1 VGRHSIPD
9 PEDSAGQD
17 VPEEPPTQRFGRQE
31 PVEPDYGPDYGEQ
44 DYRGAGYRESE
55 YDRPGYREPA
65 YPATEYPDGDYDEP
79 GYDQPGYDEPGYDE
93 PGYGEGDYDEPD
105 YTHTDYETDRDYAQ
119 SQPLSGGG
127 AAPPPRSS
135 GRAHGG
141 EWEGGEWT
149 GSHRAVA
156 TGRRGV
162 SLGVIAALV
171 AVVVVVGA
179 FILWRFFG
187 DALSNR
193 TDAGA
198 ARCVDGELA
207 VAVVADPSIADKIQ
221 TLADTYNK
229 SAAPVADRCV
239 KVGVKPADPDQVV
252 NGFIGKWP
260 AELGERPALWIPASS
275 VSEARLEAAAGAQ
288 TVSDSRSLVTSPVL
302 LAVRPQLKEAL
313 AQQNWGT
320 LPDLQTN
327 PTALDELNL
336 PGWGP
341 LRLALPLS
349 GDADAS
355 YLAAEAVAAAS
366 APAGQPAS
374 SGAGAVNT
382 LVGGQPKL
390 ADNKASTAMDA
401 LLTATDPASAPVH
414 AVVTTEQQLFQRA
427 ASMPNA
433 KDTVASWLPPGPTA
447 MADYPTVLLSGDWLS
462 QEQVSAA
469 SEFARFMR
477 KPEQLAEL
485 AKAGF
490 RTEGGTP
497 PKSDVTSFAP
507 VSAPLSVG
515 DTATRATLANA
526 LTAPA
531 ESPAVTIMLDQSM
544 PTNEGGKSRV
554 ANVVAALNA
563 RLQALP
569 QNSVVGLWTFDGVQG
584 RSEVSTGPLS
594 DPVNGQP
601 RSAALTSALNSQ
613 TASGGGA
620 VSFTTLRLI
629 YDQLKTNFRQGQSN
643 SLLVITEGPHTD
655 QSLDGQGLQ
664 QYIRGAFD
672 PARPIAVNVID
683 FGNDSDRATWEAVAQ
698 ASGGSYQNLTSSA
711 GPELTTAVTQFLG

>member
-1 VGRHSIPD
+1 MGRHSIPD
-9 PEDSAGQD
+9 PEDSAGD
-17 VPEEPPTQRFGRQE
+17 DLPEEPPTQRFGRHE
-31 PVEPDYGPDYGEQ
+31 PEEPDYDE
-44 DYRGAGYRESE
+44 A
-55 YDRPGYREPA
+55 
-65 YPATEYPDGDYDEP
+65 DYDEA
-79 GYDQPGYDEPGYDE
+79 DQ
-93 PGYGEGDYDEPD
+93 
-105 YTHTDYETDRDYAQ
+105 DYAQ
-119 SQPLSGGG
+119 PQPRRAGG

-135 GRAHGG
+135 GPQHTG

-187 DALSNR
+187 DALSHR
-193 TDAGA
+193 TDALA

-207 VAVVADPSIADKIQ
+207 VAVVADPSIADQVQK
-221 TLADTYNK
+221 LADTYNQ

-239 KVGVKPADPDQVV
+239 KVGVKPADSDQVV

-260 AELGERPALWIPASS
+260 AELGERPAVWIPASS

-302 LAVRPQLKEAL
+302 LAIRPELKDAL

-320 LPDLQTN
+320 LPGLQTN
-327 PTALDELNL
+327 PTALDGLNL

-341 LRLALPLS
+341 LRLSLPLS
-349 GDADAS
+349 GDSDAS

-366 APAGQPAS
+366 APPGAPAS
-374 SGAGAVNT
+374 AGTGAVNT

-401 LLTATDPASAPVH
+401 LLSATDPATAPVH

-427 ASMPNA
+427 ASMPDA
-433 KDTVASWLPPGPTA
+433 KNTVASWLPPGPTA
-447 MADYPTVLLSGDWLS
+447 MADYPTVLLSGNWLS

-515 DTATRATLANA
+515 DAATRATLAST
-526 LTAPA
+526 LTAPV

-544 PTNEGGKSRV
+544 PTDEGGKSRL

-569 QNSVVGLWTFDGVQG
+569 PNSAVGLWTFDGTEG

-594 DPVNGQP
+594 DPVDGQP
-601 RSAALTSALNSQ
+601 RSAALTDALDSQ
-613 TASGGGA
+613 SASGGGA
-620 VSFTTLRLI
+620 VSFTTLRLGLHRC
-629 YDQLKTNFRQGQSN
+629 DGEFPS
-643 SLLVITEGPHTD
+643 GPE
-655 QSLDGQGLQ
+655 Q
-664 QYIRGAFD
+664 FD
-672 PARPIAVNVID
+672 PGHHRRPAHRPVARRPGAATVHPR
-683 FGNDSDRATWEAVAQ
+683 GLRSGAPGRRQRHRLRQRLRPCHLGGGRTGQRRQLPEPGQLGLPRPHHGDRHVP
-698 ASGGSYQNLTSSA
+698 GL
-711 GPELTTAVTQFLG
+711 VRRH

>member
-1 VGRHSIPD
+1 MGRHSIPD
-9 PEDSAGQD
+9 PEDSAGED
-17 VPEEPPTQRFGRQE
+17 TPAEPPTQRFGRQQ
-31 PVEPDYGPDYGEQ
+31 PAEPDDG
-44 DYRGAGYRESE
+44 
-55 YDRPGYREPA
+55 PGYREP
-65 YPATEYPDGDYDEP
+65 
-79 GYDQPGYDEPGYDE
+79 GYDESGH
-93 PGYGEGDYDEPD
+93 GETDYDEPD
-105 YTHTDYETDRDYAQ
+105 YPNADYPEPDEDHAQ
-119 SQPLSGGG
+119 PQPGRGGA

-135 GRAHGG
+135 GAQHTG

-162 SLGVIAALV
+162 SIGVIAALV
-171 AVVVVVGA
+171 AVVVVVGG

-187 DALSNR
+187 DALSHR
-193 TDAGA
+193 TDAAA

-207 VAVVADPSIADKIQ
+207 VAVVADPSVADQVRK
-221 TLADTYNK
+221 LADTYNR

-239 KVGVKPADPDQVV
+239 KVGVKPADSDQVV

-275 VSEARLEAAAGAQ
+275 VSEARLEGAAGAQ
-288 TVSDSRSLVTSPVL
+288 TVTDSRSLVTSPVL
-302 LAVRPQLKEAL
+302 LAVRPQLKDAL

-320 LPDLQTN
+320 LPGLQTDS
-327 PTALDELNL
+327 TALDELNL
-336 PGWGP
+336 TGWGP
-341 LRLALPLS
+341 LRLSLPLS
-349 GDADAS
+349 GDSDAS

-366 APAGQPAS
+366 APAGAPAGA
-374 SGAGAVNT
+374 GAGAVNT
-382 LVGGQPKL
+382 LVGNQPKL
-390 ADNKASTAMDA
+390 ADTKASTAMDA
-401 LLTATDPASAPVH
+401 MLSATDPATAPVH

-427 ASMPNA
+427 ASMPDA
-433 KDTVASWLPPGPTA
+433 KTKVASWLPPGPTA
-447 MADYPTVLLSGDWLS
+447 IADYPTVLLSGNWLS

-497 PKSDVTSFAP
+497 PKSDVTNFAP
-507 VSAPLSVG
+507 VGAPLSVG
-515 DTATRATLANA
+515 DAATRATLANT
-526 LTAPA
+526 LTAPVD
-531 ESPAVTIMLDQSM
+531 SPAVTIMLDQSL
-544 PTNEGGKSRV
+544 PTDEGGKSRL

-569 QNSVVGLWTFDGVQG
+569 PSSAIGLWTFDGTDG

-594 DPVNGQP
+594 DPLNGQP

-613 TASGGGA
+613 NASGGGA

-629 YDQLKTNFRQGQSN
+629 YTDVMANYRQGQNN
-643 SLLVITEGPHTD
+643 SILVITGGPHTD
-655 QSLDGQGLQ
+655 QSLDGPGLQ

-672 PARPIAVNVID
+672 QARPVAVNVID
-683 FGNDSDRATWEAVAQ
+683 FGTDSDRATWEAVAQ
-698 ASGGSYQNLTSSA
+698 ASGGTYQNLGSSA
-711 GPELTTAVTQFLG
+711 GPELTTAISTFLG

>member
-9 PEDSAGQD
+9 PEEPAGEGL
-17 VPEEPPTQRFGRQE
+17 PEEPPTQRFGRQE
-31 PVEPDYGPDYGEQ
+31 PEEPDYGRGHGEQ
-44 DYRGAGYRESE
+44 DHPGYGHRETE
-55 YDRPGYREPA
+55 YDRPGYREPT
-65 YPATEYPDGDYDEP
+65 YPSTGYPEGDYDEP
-79 GYDQPGYDEPGYDE
+79 GYDEPEYDET
-93 PGYGEGDYDEPD
+93 DYDEPD
-105 YTHTDYETDRDYAQ
+105 QDYAQ
-119 SQPLSGGG
+119 SQPRRGGG

-135 GRAHGG
+135 GPQHGG

-162 SLGVIAALV
+162 SVGVIAALV

-187 DALSNR
+187 DALSHR
-193 TDAGA
+193 TNAAA

-207 VAVVADPSIADKIQ
+207 VAVVADPSIADQVQK
-221 TLADTYNK
+221 LADTYDQ

-288 TVSDSRSLVTSPVL
+288 TVSDSRSLVASPVL
-302 LAVRPQLKEAL
+302 LAVRPQLKDTL
-313 AQQNWGT
+313 SQQNWGT

-327 PTALDELNL
+327 PTALDDLNL

-341 LRLALPLS
+341 LRLSLPLS
-349 GDADAS
+349 GDSDAS

-366 APAGQPAS
+366 APAGAPAS
-374 SGAGAVNT
+374 AGAGAVNT

-390 ADNKASTAMDA
+390 ADKKASTAMDA
-401 LLTATDPASAPVH
+401 LLSATDPATAPVH
-414 AVVTTEQQLFQRA
+414 AVVITEQQLFQRA
-427 ASMPNA
+427 ASMPDA
-433 KDTVASWLPPGPTA
+433 KNTVASWLPPGPTA
-447 MADYPTVLLSGDWLS
+447 MADYPTALLSGNWLS

-515 DTATRATLANA
+515 DNAMRATLANT
-526 LTAPA
+526 LTAPV

-544 PTNEGGKSRV
+544 PTDEGGKSRLD
-554 ANVVAALNA
+554 NVVAALNA

-569 QNSVVGLWTFDGVQG
+569 QNSAVGLWTFDGAEG

-613 TASGGGA
+613 SASAGGA
-620 VSFTTLRLI
+620 VSFTTLRLV
-629 YDQLKTNFRQGQSN
+629 YDQVKANFRQGQSN
-643 SLLVITEGPHTD
+643 SILLITTGPHTD
-655 QSLDGQGLQ
+655 QSLDGNGLQ

-672 PARPIAVNVID
+672 PARPVAVNIID
-683 FGNDSDRATWEAVAQ
+683 FGSDSDRATWEAVAQ
-698 ASGGSYQNLTSSA
+698 ASGGSYQNLVNSA
-711 GPELTTAVTQFLG
+711 GQDLTTAVTQFLG

>member
-1 VGRHSIPD
+1 MGRHSIPD
-9 PEDSAGQD
+9 PEDSAGED
-17 VPEEPPTQRFGRQE
+17 TPAEPPTQRFGRQQ
-31 PVEPDYGPDYGEQ
+31 PAEPDDGP
-44 DYRGAGYRESE
+44 GYRES
-55 YDRPGYREPA
+55 
-65 YPATEYPDGDYDEP
+65 
-79 GYDQPGYDEPGYDE
+79 GYDESGH
-93 PGYGEGDYDEPD
+93 GETDYDEPD
-105 YTHTDYETDRDYAQ
+105 YSNADYPEPDEEHAQ
-119 SQPLSGGG
+119 PQPGRGGG

-135 GRAHGG
+135 GAQHTG

-162 SLGVIAALV
+162 SIGVIAALV
-171 AVVVVVGA
+171 AVVVVVGG

-187 DALSNR
+187 DALSHR
-193 TDAGA
+193 TDAAA

-207 VAVVADPSIADKIQ
+207 VAVVADPSVADQVRK
-221 TLADTYNK
+221 LADTYNR

-239 KVGVKPADPDQVV
+239 KVGVKPADSDQVV

-275 VSEARLEAAAGAQ
+275 VSEARLEGAAGAQ
-288 TVSDSRSLVTSPVL
+288 TVTDSRSLVTSPVL
-302 LAVRPQLKEAL
+302 LAVRPQLKDAL

-320 LPDLQTN
+320 LPGLQTD

-336 PGWGP
+336 TGWGP
-341 LRLALPLS
+341 LRLSLPLS
-349 GDADAS
+349 GDSDAS

-366 APAGQPAS
+366 APAGAPAGA
-374 SGAGAVNT
+374 GAGAVNT
-382 LVGGQPKL
+382 LVGNQPKL
-390 ADNKASTAMDA
+390 ADTKASTAMDA
-401 LLTATDPASAPVH
+401 MLSATDPATAPVH

-427 ASMPNA
+427 ASMPDA
-433 KDTVASWLPPGPTA
+433 KTKVASWLPPGPTA
-447 MADYPTVLLSGDWLS
+447 IADYPTVLLSGNWLS

-497 PKSDVTSFAP
+497 PKSDVTNFAP
-507 VSAPLSVG
+507 VGAPLSVG
-515 DTATRATLANA
+515 DAATRATLANM
-526 LTAPA
+526 LTAPV

-544 PTNEGGKSRV
+544 PTDEGGKSRL

-569 QNSVVGLWTFDGVQG
+569 PSSAIGLWTFDGTDG

-594 DPVNGQP
+594 DPLNGQP

-613 TASGGGA
+613 NASGGGA

-629 YDQLKTNFRQGQSN
+629 YTDVMANYRQGQNN
-643 SLLVITEGPHTD
+643 SILVITGGPHTD
-655 QSLDGQGLQ
+655 QSLDGPGLQ

-672 PARPIAVNVID
+672 QARPVAVNVID
-683 FGNDSDRATWEAVAQ
+683 FGTDSDRATWEAVAQ
-698 ASGGSYQNLTSSA
+698 ASGGTYQNLGSSA
-711 GPELTTAVTQFLG
+711 GPELTTAISTFLG

>member
-9 PEDSAGQD
+9 PEDSGGKGL
-17 VPEEPPTQRFGRQE
+17 PEEPPTQRFDR
-31 PVEPDYGPDYGEQ
+31 PEPDEPDYGEQ
-44 DYRGAGYRESE
+44 DYPGRGYRET
-55 YDRPGYREPA
+55 GYPE
-65 YPATEYPDGDYDEP
+65 GDYDEP
-79 GYDQPGYDEPGYDE
+79 GYDETGYSESD
-93 PGYGEGDYDEPD
+93 YGEADYSGSDHSGSDHSGSDYDEPD
-105 YTHTDYETDRDYAQ
+105 YLRTDYPGAERAYA
-119 SQPLSGGG
+119 PLEPRLG
-127 AAPPPRSS
+127 AGATPPPRSS
-135 GRAHGG
+135 GQRHTG

-179 FILWRFFG
+179 VILWRFFG
-187 DALSNR
+187 DALSSR
-193 TDAGA
+193 SDAGA

-207 VAVVADPSIADKIQ
+207 VAVVADPSIADEIQ
-221 TLADTYNK
+221 TLANTYNK

-275 VSEARLEAAAGAQ
+275 VSEARIEAAAGAQ

-302 LAVRPQLKEAL
+302 LAIRPQLKDPL

-320 LPDLQTN
+320 LPGLQTN
-327 PTALDELNL
+327 PTALDGLNL

-341 LRLALPLS
+341 LRLSLPLS
-349 GDADAS
+349 GDSDAS

-366 APAGQPAS
+366 APAGAPAS
-374 SGAGAVNT
+374 AGAGAVNT

-401 LLTATDPASAPVH
+401 LLSSTDPATAVVH

-427 ASMPNA
+427 ASLPDA
-433 KDTVASWLPPGPTA
+433 KNKVAAWLPPGPTA
-447 MADYPTVLLSGDWLS
+447 IADYPTVLLSGNWLS

-477 KPEQLAEL
+477 EPEQLAEL

-490 RTEGGTP
+490 RTQGGTP

-515 DTATRATLANA
+515 DNAMRATLANT
-526 LTAPA
+526 LTAPVG
-531 ESPAVTIMLDQSM
+531 SPAVTIMLDQSM
-544 PTNEGGKSRV
+544 PTDEGGKSRL

-569 QNSVVGLWTFDGVQG
+569 QNSAVGLWTFDGTEG
-584 RSEVSTGPLS
+584 RSEVSTGLLS
-594 DPVNGQP
+594 DPLNGQP

-620 VSFTTLRLI
+620 VSFTTLRML
-629 YDQLKTNFRQGQSN
+629 YTDMMTNFRQGQSN
-643 SLLVITEGPHTD
+643 SILLITSGPHTD
-655 QSLDGQGLQ
+655 QSLDGNGLQ
-664 QYIRGAFD
+664 AYIRGAFD
-672 PARPIAVNVID
+672 PARPVAVNVID
-683 FGNDSDRATWEAVAQ
+683 FGSDSDRATWEAVTQ
-698 ASGGSYQNLTSSA
+698 ASGGSYQNLASSA
-711 GPELTTAVTQFLG
+711 SPDLTNAIATMLG

>member
-1 VGRHSIPD
+1 MGRHRIPD
-9 PEDSAGQD
+9 PEEPAREGL
-17 VPEEPPTQRFGRQE
+17 PEEPPTQRFGRQE
-31 PVEPDYGPDYGEQ
+31 PEEPDYGRGHGEQ
-44 DYRGAGYRESE
+44 DHPGYGHRETE
-55 YDRPGYREPA
+55 YDRPGYREPT
-65 YPATEYPDGDYDEP
+65 YPSTGYPEGDYDE
-79 GYDQPGYDEPGYDE
+79 PGYDEPGYDE
-93 PGYGEGDYDEPD
+93 PEYDETDYDEPD
-105 YTHTDYETDRDYAQ
+105 QDYAQ
-119 SQPLSGGG
+119 SQPRRGGG

-135 GRAHGG
+135 GPQHGG

-156 TGRRGV
+156 PGRRGV
-162 SLGVIAALV
+162 SEGVIAALV
-171 AVVVVVGA
+171 AVVVVGGA

-187 DALSNR
+187 DALSHR
-193 TDAGA
+193 TDAAA

-207 VAVVADPSIADKIQ
+207 VAVVADPSIADQVQK
-221 TLADTYNK
+221 LADTYDQ

-239 KVGVKPADPDQVV
+239 KVGVKPADPDEVV

-288 TVSDSRSLVTSPVL
+288 TVGDSRSLVASPVL
-302 LAVRPQLKEAL
+302 LAVRPQLKDAL
-313 AQQNWGT
+313 SQQNWGT

-327 PTALDELNL
+327 PTALDDLDL

-341 LRLALPLS
+341 LRLSLPLS
-349 GDADAS
+349 GDSDAS

-366 APAGQPAS
+366 APAGAPAS
-374 SGAGAVNT
+374 AGAGAVNT

-390 ADNKASTAMDA
+390 ADHKASTAMDA
-401 LLTATDPASAPVH
+401 LLSATDPATEPVH
-414 AVVTTEQQLFQRA
+414 AVVITEQQLFQRA
-427 ASMPNA
+427 ASMPDA
-433 KDTVASWLPPGPTA
+433 KNTVASWLPPGPTA
-447 MADYPTVLLSGDWLS
+447 MADYPTALLSGNWLS

-477 KPEQLAEL
+477 KPEQLSEL
-485 AKAGF
+485 AKVGF

-515 DTATRATLANA
+515 DAATRATLASV
-526 LTAPA
+526 LTAPV

-544 PTNEGGKSRV
+544 PTDEGGKSRL

-569 QNSVVGLWTFDGVQG
+569 PNSAVGLWTFDGTEG
-584 RSEVSTGPLS
+584 TSEVRTGPLS

-613 TASGGGA
+613 NASGGGA

-629 YDQLKTNFRQGQSN
+629 YTDVMANYRQGQNN
-643 SLLVITEGPHTD
+643 SILVITTGPHSD
-655 QSLDGQGLQ
+655 QSLGGSGLQ

-672 PARPIAVNVID
+672 QASPVAVNVID

-698 ASGGSYQNLTSSA
+698 ASGGSYQNLASSA
-711 GPELTTAVTQFLG
+711 SPDLTTAISTFLG

>member
-31 PVEPDYGPDYGEQ
+31 PVEPDYGPGYGEQ
-44 DYRGAGYRESE
+44 DYRAPGYRESE
-55 YDRPGYREPA
+55 YDRPGHREPGYPTTG
-65 YPATEYPDGDYDEP
+65 YPAGDYDEP
-79 GYDQPGYDEPGYDE
+79 SYDET
-93 PGYGEGDYDEPD
+93 DYDE
-105 YTHTDYETDRDYAQ
+105 
-119 SQPLSGGG
+119 SQPGRGDG

-135 GRAHGG
+135 GAQHSG

-156 TGRRGV
+156 TGRRGI

-171 AVVVVVGA
+171 TVVVVVGA

-193 TDAGA
+193 SDVAA

-207 VAVVADPSIADKIQ
+207 VAVVADPSIADQVQ
-221 TLADTYNK
+221 TLANTYNQG
-229 SAAPVADRCV
+229 AAPVADRCV
-239 KVGVKPADPDQVV
+239 KVGVKPADSDQVV

-275 VSEARLEAAAGAQ
+275 VSEARLEAVAGAQ

-302 LAVRPQLKEAL
+302 LAIRPQLKDAL

-320 LPDLQTN
+320 LPGLQTN
-327 PTALDELNL
+327 PTALDGLNL

-341 LRLALPLS
+341 LRLSLPLS
-349 GDADAS
+349 GDSDAS

-366 APAGQPAS
+366 APAGAPAS
-374 SGAGAVNT
+374 AGAGAVNT

-401 LLTATDPASAPVH
+401 LLSSTDPATGPVH

-427 ASMPNA
+427 ASMPDA
-433 KDTVASWLPPGPTA
+433 KNKVASWLPPGPTA
-447 MADYPTVLLSGDWLS
+447 MADYPTVLLSGNWLS

-477 KPEQLAEL
+477 KSEQLAEL

-515 DTATRATLANA
+515 DTAMRATLANA
-526 LTAPA
+526 LTAPV
-531 ESPAVTIMLDQSM
+531 ESPAVTIMLDTSM
-544 PTNEGGKSRV
+544 AAAEGGNTRMG
-554 ANVVAALNA
+554 NVVNALIP
-563 RLQALP
+563 RIRALSP
-569 QNSVVGLWTFDGVQG
+569 NSAVGLWTFDGVQG
-584 RSEVSTGPLS
+584 SSEVSMGPLA
-594 DPVNGQP
+594 DPVDGSP
-601 RSAALTSALNSQ
+601 RSEALTTTLDALSS
-613 TASGGGA
+613 TAGGA
-620 VSFTTLRLI
+620 VSFTTLRLV
-629 YDQLKTNFRQGQSN
+629 YEEALADFRQGQSN
-643 SLLVITEGPHTD
+643 SILVITTGPHTD
-655 QSLDGQGLQ
+655 QSLGGSGLQ
-664 QYIRGAFD
+664 EFIRDTFD
-672 PARPIAVNVID
+672 PARPVAVNVID
-683 FGNDSDRATWEAVAQ
+683 FGSDSDRSTWEAVAQ
-698 ASGGSYQNLTSSA
+698 ISGGKYQNLESSTS
-711 GPELTTAVTQFLG
+711 PELTSAITTLLG

>member
-1 VGRHSIPD
+1 VGRHSAPD

-17 VPEEPPTQRFGRQE
+17 VPTEPPTQRFGGQE
-31 PVEPDYGPDYGEQ
+31 PDEPDYRPDYGAQ
-44 DYRGAGYRESE
+44 DYPGPGYREPE

-65 YPATEYPDGDYDEP
+65 YPPTGYPEGDYDAP
-79 GYDQPGYDEPGYDE
+79 GYET
-93 PGYGEGDYDEPD
+93 DYDEPD
-105 YTHTDYETDRDYAQ
+105 YGHAEYPEPDEDYTQPEPRRD
-119 SQPLSGGG
+119 G
-127 AAPPPRSS
+127 AGAPPPRSS
-135 GRAHGG
+135 GPQHGG

-162 SLGVIAALV
+162 SIGVIAALV

-187 DALSNR
+187 DALSHR
-193 TDAGA
+193 TDAAA

-207 VAVVADPSIADKIQ
+207 VAVVADASIADQVHK
-221 TLADTYNK
+221 LADAYNQ
-229 SAAPVADRCV
+229 SAAPVADKCV
-239 KVGVKPADPDQVV
+239 KVGVRPAESDQIV

-275 VSEARLEAAAGAQ
+275 VSEARLETVAGAQ

-302 LAVRPQLKEAL
+302 LAVRPQLKDAL

-320 LPDLQTN
+320 LPGLQTD
-327 PTALDELNL
+327 PTALDGLDL

-341 LRLALPLS
+341 LRLSLPLS
-349 GDADAS
+349 GDSDAS

-366 APAGQPAS
+366 APAGAPAS
-374 SGAGAVNT
+374 AGAGAVNT
-382 LVGGQPKL
+382 VVGGQPKL

-401 LLTATDPASAPVH
+401 LLSATDPDTAPVH

-427 ASMPNA
+427 ASMPDA
-433 KDTVASWLPPGPTA
+433 KDKVASWLPPGPTA
-447 MADYPTVLLSGDWLS
+447 MADYPTVLLSGSWLS

-477 KPEQLAEL
+477 KSEQLAEL

-497 PKSDVTSFAP
+497 PKSDVTNFAP

-515 DTATRATLANA
+515 DAAMRATLANA
-526 LTAPA
+526 LTAPV

-544 PTNEGGKSRV
+544 QTDEGGKSRL

-569 QNSVVGLWTFDGVQG
+569 ANSAVGLWTFDGVEG

-613 TASGGGA
+613 SASGGGA
-620 VSFTTLRLI
+620 VSFTTLRIL
-629 YDQLKTNFRQGQSN
+629 YTDAMANYRQGQNN
-643 SLLVITEGPHTD
+643 SILVITTGPHSD
-655 QSLDGQGLQ
+655 QSLDGSGLQ

-672 PARPIAVNVID
+672 QARPVAVNVID

-698 ASGGSYQNLTSSA
+698 ASGGSYQNLASSA
-711 GPELTTAVTQFLG
+711 SLDLTTAISTFLG

>member
-9 PEDSAGQD
+9 PEDSAGKD
-17 VPEEPPTQRFGRQE
+17 LPEEPPTQRFGRPE
-31 PVEPDYGPDYGEQ
+31 PDEPDYG
-44 DYRGAGYRESE
+44 YREPE

-65 YPATEYPDGDYDEP
+65 YPASSYPEGDYDEP
-79 GYDQPGYDEPGYDE
+79 GYDETQ
-93 PGYGEGDYDEPD
+93 YGETDYD
-105 YTHTDYETDRDYAQ
+105 DRDYEQ
-119 SQPLSGGG
+119 SEPRLGGD

-135 GRAHGG
+135 GQKHTG
-141 EWEGGEWT
+141 EWDGGEWT

-156 TGRRGV
+156 AGRRGV
-162 SLGVIAALV
+162 SLGVIGALV

-179 FILWRFFG
+179 VILWRFFG
-187 DALSNR
+187 DALSSR
-193 TDAGA
+193 SDAGA

-207 VAVVADPSIADKIQ
+207 VAVVADPSIADQVQ
-221 TLADTYNK
+221 TLANTYNK

-302 LAVRPQLKEAL
+302 LAIRPQLKDAL

-320 LPDLQTN
+320 LPGLQTN
-327 PTALDELNL
+327 PTAMDGLNL
-336 PGWGP
+336 SGWGP
-341 LRLALPLS
+341 LRLSLPLS
-349 GDADAS
+349 GDSDAS

-366 APAGQPAS
+366 APAGAPAS

-401 LLTATDPASAPVH
+401 LLSATDPATAPVH

-427 ASMPNA
+427 ATLSDA
-433 KDTVASWLPPGPTA
+433 KSTVTTWLPPGPTA
-447 MADYPTVLLSGDWLS
+447 IADYPTALLSGNWLS

-485 AKAGF
+485 SKAGF

-507 VSAPLSVG
+507 VSTPLSVG
-515 DTATRATLANA
+515 DNAMRATLANT
-526 LTAPA
+526 LTAPVG
-531 ESPAVTIMLDQSM
+531 SPAVTIMLDQSM
-544 PTNEGGKSRV
+544 PAEEGGKSRL

-569 QNSVVGLWTFDGVQG
+569 QDSAVGLWTFDGTDG
-584 RSEVSTGPLS
+584 RSEVSTGRLS

-613 TASGGGA
+613 SASGGGA

-629 YDQLKTNFRQGQSN
+629 YDQIKANFRQGQSN
-643 SLLVITEGPHTD
+643 SILLITAGPHTD
-655 QSLDGQGLQ
+655 QSLDGNRFQ

-672 PARPIAVNVID
+672 QARPVAVNIID
-683 FGNDSDRATWEAVAQ
+683 FGSDSDRATWEAVAQ
-698 ASGGSYQNLTSSA
+698 ASGGSYQNLASSA
-711 GPELTTAVTQFLG
+711 GQDLTTAVTQFLG